1 MVSPSTALKA
11 QSTLGMMFWMGM
23 TAFPE
28 ALMPGHR
35 GSFDCPK
42 AARGAAPCSVTNQK
56 VVLFNMF
63 SLFGI
68 QNLFWSSISAALARD
83 AVSSKT
89 QSVACFSSLCIWIFL
104 FVNDLVMLFDPEEMG
119 ISFLPK
125 EAQYGAS
132 LQLRGNLVMWAG
144 FGALLYSAW
153 KESGSVMPSTD
164 VKTLLLPSGQF
175 GTALTVFIVNCLL
188 WGVPMCLLR
197 QPMLDGFARG
207 FMDGFSPLI
216 KKMVFLMMGQAGKMM
231 VCNALNMAAIA
242 SVGDED
248 ANYRMLRATSLGYM
262 FYMGSF
268 AKDVLV
274 EMQLDG
280 YENQGRAIMWFL
292 NLAVCFYTMD
302 AWAKASFTLKK
313 TK

>member
-23 TAFPE
+23 TAFPSRLLPE
-28 ALMPGHR
+28 GC
-35 GSFDCPK
+35 FDCPK

-104 FVNDLVMLFDPEEMG
+104 FVNDLVKLIFNPFSSEEM
-119 ISFLPK
+119 PK

-132 LQLRGNLVMWAG
+132 LNLRGSLVMWAG

-268 AKDVLV
+268 AKDSIVNLAI
-274 EMQLDG
+274 D
-280 YENQGRAIMWFL
+280 YENPGFAFMWFL
-292 NLAVCFYTMD
+292 NLAIFWYTGD
-302 AWAKASFTLKK
+302 AWGKAAFTLKK
-313 TK
+313 SK

>member
-28 ALMPGHR
+28 ALTSAYSMNF
-35 GSFDCPK
+35 FDCPK

-104 FVNDLVMLFDPEEMG
+104 FVNDLVKLIFNPFSSEEM
-119 ISFLPK
+119 PK

-132 LQLRGNLVMWAG
+132 LNLRGSLVMWAG

-268 AKDVLV
+268 AKDSIVNLAI
-274 EMQLDG
+274 D
-280 YENQGRAIMWFL
+280 YENPGFAFMWFL
-292 NLAVCFYTMD
+292 NLAIFWYTGD
-302 AWAKASFTLKK
+302 AWGKAAFTLKK
-313 TK
+313 SK

>member
-1 MVSPSTALKA
+1 MPPST
-11 QSTLGMMFWMGM
+11 
-23 TAFPE
+23 
-28 ALMPGHR
+28 
-35 GSFDCPK
+35 DCVAETGILSHVQRP
-42 AARGAAPCSVTNQK
+42 RRSVTNQK
-56 VVLFNMF
+56 IMAFQCF

-68 QNLFWSSISAALARD
+68 QILFWGIVSIALARPT
-83 AVSSKT
+83 VSEKA
-89 QSVACFSSLCIWIFL
+89 QSVACFSATCIWIFFL
-104 FVNDLVMLFDPEEMG
+104 VNDFLSLMDPEWPEE
-119 ISFLPK
+119 LPK
-125 EAQYGAS
+125 EAQY
-132 LQLRGNLVMWAG
+132 GNLVMWAG
-144 FGALLYSAW
+144 FAALMYSAW

-175 GTALTVFIVNCLL
+175 GTAITVIIVNSLMWSL
-188 WGVPMCLLR
+188 PMCFLR
-197 QPMLDGFARG
+197 QPFIDSFTRG

-216 KKMVFLMMGQAGKMM
+216 TKMTFAMVGQAGKMM
-231 VCNALNMAAIA
+231 LCNAISTAMIA

-248 ANYRMLRATSLGYM
+248 AQYRTLRATSLGYM

-292 NLAVCFYTMD
+292 NLAICFYTMD

-313 TK
+313 SK

>member
-11 QSTLGMMFWMGM
+11 QSALCMMFWMGM

-28 ALMPGHR
+28 ALT
-35 GSFDCPK
+35 SAYSLNFFDCPK
-42 AARGAAPCSVTNQK
+42 AARGSAPCSVTNQK
-56 VVLFNMF
+56 AVLYNMM

-68 QNLFWSSISAALARD
+68 QILFWSIISAALARD
-83 AVSSKT
+83 AVSSKA
-89 QSVACFSSLCIWIFL
+89 QSVACFSSLCIWVFF
-104 FVNDLVMLFDPEEMG
+104 FVNDTISLLDPEFPEE
-119 ISFLPK
+119 LPK
-125 EAQYGAS
+125 DALY
-132 LQLRGNLVMWAG
+132 GNLVMWAG
-144 FGALLYSAW
+144 FAALLYSAW

-175 GTALTVFIVNCLL
+175 GKALTLIIVNNLI
-188 WGVPMCLLR
+188 WGLPMCLLR

>member
-1 MVSPSTALKA
+1 
-11 QSTLGMMFWMGM
+11 
-23 TAFPE
+23 
-28 ALMPGHR
+28 MPGHR

-68 QNLFWSSISAALARD
+68 QMLFWSIISAALARD

-104 FVNDLVMLFDPEEMG
+104 FVNDLVVLFNPEWPEEM
-119 ISFLPK
+119 PK
-125 EAQYGAS
+125 EGAEGARTVLYGS
-132 LQLRGNLVMWAG
+132 LVMWAG

-175 GTALTVFIVNCLL
+175 GTAITVIIVNSLMWCL
-188 WGVPMCLLR
+188 PMCFLR
-197 QPMLDGFARG
+197 QPFIDSFTRG

-216 KKMVFLMMGQAGKMM
+216 TKMTFAMVGQAGKMM
-231 VCNALNMAAIA
+231 LCNALSTAVIA

>member
-68 QNLFWSSISAALARD
+68 QMLFWSIISAALARD

-104 FVNDLVMLFDPEEMG
+104 FVNERRYRW
-119 ISFLPK
+119 S
-125 EAQYGAS
+125 
-132 LQLRGNLVMWAG
+132 RR
-144 FGALLYSAW
+144 LL
-153 KESGSVMPSTD
+153 
-164 VKTLLLPSGQF
+164 
-175 GTALTVFIVNCLL
+175 
-188 WGVPMCLLR
+188 
-197 QPMLDGFARG
+197 
-207 FMDGFSPLI
+207 
-216 KKMVFLMMGQAGKMM
+216 
-231 VCNALNMAAIA
+231 
-242 SVGDED
+242 
-248 ANYRMLRATSLGYM
+248 
-262 FYMGSF
+262 
-268 AKDVLV
+268 
-274 EMQLDG
+274 
-280 YENQGRAIMWFL
+280 
-292 NLAVCFYTMD
+292 
-302 AWAKASFTLKK
+302 
-313 TK
+313 

>member
-56 VVLFNMF
+56 AVLFNMF

-68 QNLFWSSISAALARD
+68 QILFWSIVSAALARD
-83 AVSSKT
+83 AVSSKA
-89 QSVACFSSLCIWIFL
+89 QSVACFSSLCIWLFFL
-104 FVNDLVMLFDPEEMG
+104 VNDFISMRDPEWPEE
-119 ISFLPK
+119 LPK
-125 EAQYGAS
+125 DAQY
-132 LQLRGNLVMWAG
+132 GNLVMWAG
-144 FGALLYSAW
+144 FGALMYSAW

-175 GTALTVFIVNCLL
+175 GTAITLIIVNNLL
-188 WGVPMCLLR
+188 WGVPICLLR
-197 QPMLDGFARG
+197 QPFMDGFMG
-207 FMDGFSPLI
+207 SFMDGFSPLI
-216 KKMVFLMMGQAGKMM
+216 TKMTFAMVGQAGKMM
-231 VCNALNMAAIA
+231 LCNALSTAMIA

-248 ANYRMLRATSLGYM
+248 AQYRTLRATSLGYM

-292 NLAVCFYTMD
+292 NLAICFYTMD